1 MAYSS
6 RQNRRRISAEKERFR
21 YNIIESISN
30 KLATNFSE
38 NPCKIKLFHFFSI
51 KLGYVPREDNK
62 IAARLMDAGKILF
75 GRILMKEKKGSW
87 IKIYVKVFL
96 RE

>member
-1 MAYSS
+1 MPHPG
-6 RQNRRRISAEKERFR
+6 RRNRRRISAEKERFR

-51 KLGYVPREDNK
+51 TSGYTKNSK
-62 IAARLMDAGKILF
+62 FI
-75 GRILMKEKKGSW
+75 
-87 IKIYVKVFL
+87 
-96 RE
+96 